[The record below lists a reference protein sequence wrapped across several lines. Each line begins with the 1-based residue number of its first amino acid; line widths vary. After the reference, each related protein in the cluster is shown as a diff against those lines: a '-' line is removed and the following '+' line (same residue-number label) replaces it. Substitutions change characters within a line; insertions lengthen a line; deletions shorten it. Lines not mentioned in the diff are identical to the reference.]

1 MNFRYTIRKD
11 KVNNA
16 LSFNFFWFKSGIK
29 IKITVSKEFNYEVGA
44 EYKATIETKQPNRA
58 IQFKATMG
66 LFREDFRQKGKGVI
80 DFTKVI
86 HSILN
91 TYGIR
96 VPKSAIERINKRL
109 IYFYKEHSIFI

>member
-11 KVNNA
+11 KVTDT
-16 LSFNFFWFKSGIK
+16 LSFNFFWSKTFIR
-29 IKITVSKEFNYEVGA
+29 IKITVSQEFNYKVGA
-44 EYKATIETKQPNRA
+44 EYKATIETKQPNRD
-58 IQFKATMG
+58 IKFKATMG

-109 IYFYKEHSIFI
+109 ILFYKEHSIFI

>member
-1 MNFRYTIRKD
+1 MNFRYSIRKD
-11 KVNNA
+11 KVLDA
-16 LSFNFFWFKSGIK
+16 LSFNFFWFKSGVK
-29 IKITVSKEFNYEVGA
+29 IKITVVKEFNPEVGA
-44 EYKATIETKQPNRA
+44 EFKATIETKQPNRD
-58 IQFKATMG
+58 IKFKADMG

-109 IYFYKEHSIFI
+109 ILFYKEHSIII